1 MVYPSSSDKFEEKYE
16 DFYLP
21 LRKTGKFIT
30 IPLNIVKYKRNFYV
44 HILFIGN
51 LKISSGKEAIEKEFF
66 YIFNDI
72 KRFMKYYDNPNFIK
86 RTISYDF
93 RIGKIKGKY
102 LLGKT
107 MPEKEKLKIARDYRN
122 HLEKNLNTKEISL
135 NDYLNTASICYNSS
149 FKECKNLSSIDMYKK
164 WADGRH
170 DGMLDIKNKDS
181 KEEFSNWQKNH
192 SHGGHPF
199 EIVFSWKQHGIHLY
213 PPYNENPFYG
223 LRVTNYSYAEI
234 FIKMLRALI
243 KNKVP
248 FGAEQI
254 NEILDYL
261 TGETYFKVNEYDNLR
276 FIYIPSKEYKDKY
289 FKYIEW
295 DEPNILKLKN

>member
-1 MVYPSSSDKFEEKYE
+1 
-16 DFYLP
+16 
-21 LRKTGKFIT
+21 
-30 IPLNIVKYKRNFYV
+30 
-44 HILFIGN
+44 
-51 LKISSGKEAIEKEFF
+51 
-66 YIFNDI
+66 
-72 KRFMKYYDNPNFIK
+72 
-86 RTISYDF
+86 
-93 RIGKIKGKY
+93 
-102 LLGKT
+102 
-107 MPEKEKLKIARDYRN
+107 
-122 HLEKNLNTKEISL
+122 
-135 NDYLNTASICYNSS
+135 
-149 FKECKNLSSIDMYKK
+149 MYKK